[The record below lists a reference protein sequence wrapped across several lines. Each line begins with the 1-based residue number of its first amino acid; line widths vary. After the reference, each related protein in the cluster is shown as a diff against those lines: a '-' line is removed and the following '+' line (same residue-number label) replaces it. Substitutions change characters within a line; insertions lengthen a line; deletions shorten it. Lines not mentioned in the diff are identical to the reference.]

1 MESIRRIVRD
11 HRGLL
16 PREILLLSIIIVVFA
31 AATVIALR
39 LEHAKTR
46 DTQRLSD
53 MRVVQRAFERLWLET
68 ASFQGAAADGCSETG
83 MAVSQCNLFA
93 YEPAIAQLRDPG
105 QYAYAVTQVPGSD
118 TYEVSFT
125 LEQSYGAL
133 ASGRHT
139 LTPRGIE

>member
-1 MESIRRIVRD
+1 MFIHDR
-11 HRGLL
+11 RGLL
-16 PREILLLSIIIVVFA
+16 PREVLLLSIIGVAFIGL
-31 AATVIALR
+31 TVLALR
-39 LEHAKTR
+39 LEQAKAR
-46 DTQRLSD
+46 DAQRLSD

-68 ASFQGAAADGCSETG
+68 ASFQGAATDGCGETG
-83 MAVSQCNLFA
+83 MNVSRCNLFA

-105 QYAYAVTQVPGSD
+105 QHAYTVTQVPGSD

-125 LEQSYGAL
+125 LEQSYGKL